1 MNYVVIVAGGKGLRM
16 GGDVPK
22 QFLLL
27 GGKPVLMRTIERFL
41 AFDAQLQI
49 ILVLPP
55 NQQGYWHELCLA
67 HHFKLPYLLADG
79 GATRFESVRNGLA
92 LIPNDAQGVVAVHD
106 GVRPMVSV
114 KVIERCFAM
123 ACKAQAVI
131 PVTPVVETL
140 RQIMPDGVSQTVNRD
155 AYRLVQT
162 PQTFDLQLLKQ
173 AYQQPYST
181 AFTDD
186 ASVVEALGM
195 QITMVEGNKE
205 NIKITTPFDLDVCER
220 LLHSTHSAAQ

>member
-27 GGKPVLMRTIERFL
+27 GGKPVLMRTIERFH

-140 RQIMPDGVSQTVNRD
+140 RQIMPDGASQTVNRD

-220 LLHSTHSAAQ
+220 LWISTHSAAQ